1 MDCAELVAI
10 GITHVSQMH
19 RPQAAFAQT
28 RRIFNRFATMRNL
41 EPPGAVP
48 IEGGLVLMQDGKL
61 IGAIGVSDMASDQDG
76 VVAKAGV
83 DAIK

>member
-1 MDCAELVAI
+1 MDRAKLVAI
-10 GITHVSQMH
+10 GITHVGQVH
-19 RPQAAFAQT
+19 RPRAAFAQAGC
-28 RRIFNRFATMRNL
+28 IFNRFATMRIL
-41 EPPGAVP
+41 GLPGAVP

-61 IGAIGVSDMASDQDG
+61 IGAIGVSGMASDQDG

>member
-10 GITHVSQMH
+10 GITHISQVH

-28 RRIFNRFATMRNL
+28 RCVLDRFATMGNL

-61 IGAIGVSDMASDQDG
+61 IGAIGVSGMASDQDG

>member
-10 GITHVSQMH
+10 GITHISQVH
-19 RPQAAFAQT
+19 RPQVAFAQT
-28 RRIFNRFATMRNL
+28 GCIFNRFATMRIL
-41 EPPGAVP
+41 GLLSAVP
-48 IEGGLVLMQDGKL
+48 IEGGLVFMQDGKL
-61 IGAIGVSDMASDQDG
+61 IDAIGVSGMASDQDG

>member
-1 MDCAELVAI
+1 MGTRLHALVA
-10 GITHVSQMH
+10 T
-19 RPQAAFAQT
+19 T
-28 RRIFNRFATMRNL
+28 YRRSTKVFQDLVAGGGMGMRIL
-41 EPPGAVP
+41 GLPGAVP

-61 IGAIGVSDMASDQDG
+61 IGAIGVSGMASDQDG

>member
-1 MDCAELVAI
+1 MPYGGDQRFPKAFQDLVA
-10 GITHVSQMH
+10 GGGMGM
-19 RPQAAFAQT
+19 
-28 RRIFNRFATMRNL
+28 RIL
-41 EPPGAVP
+41 GLPGSVP

-61 IGAIGVSDMASDQDG
+61 IGAIGVSGMASDQDG